1 MNAQQTPDP
10 SCSFHSHAGPAEPL
24 GITADCGR
32 IQREALEVAIAVLAA
47 DLSKGMEPLL
57 AQVRQTRHDFQEHR
71 MAMEGPSGLFDYL
84 QQEAA
89 QLSSSIG
96 SLGGEHHQID
106 ECLGQLEHRLSVP
119 GGCTGAAA
127 DELRHLGDQLAEL
140 ILRHRRSVDAAAQDV
155 RSE

>member
-10 SCSFHSHAGPAEPL
+10 SCPFHSNAAPPEPL

-32 IQREALEVAIAVLAA
+32 IQREALELAIAVLAA
-47 DLSKGMEPLL
+47 DLGKGAEPLL
-57 AQVRQTRHDFQEHR
+57 TQVRQTRQDFREHR
-71 MAMEGPSGLFDYL
+71 MAMEGQSGLFDYL

-89 QLSSSIG
+89 QLSNSIG

-106 ECLGQLEHRLSVP
+106 ECLGQLEQRLSVP

-127 DELRHLGDQLAEL
+127 DEIRRLGDELAEL
-140 ILRHRRSVDAAAQDV
+140 VLRHRRSVDAAAQDV
-155 RSE
+155 RSG